1 MNMAAHSSTAVRSS
15 SLSGF
20 DYEILSVLPMGCAI
34 FEANGTCSYLNPMG
48 QALLGCSQFRWK
60 SLRFYQLGS
69 NSSDASVRYSKDR
82 LPVSRALMGETVK
95 VNDLMI
101 VRQEN
106 EVILEM
112 QAVPIWQNDDRCAI
126 VTFQDTTAQHQ
137 EKLRL
142 QEQANSCR
150 SLIKTM
156 PASFQYRM
164 SPDGK
169 GRLTDISPHFYATY
183 DVNTEWLLADPEN
196 LWALVVPET
205 REAMRAEMIRS
216 YETMTPWIHEGCFT
230 TSSGPKWFQGYAIP
244 EKLSN
249 GDIVW
254 YGFVIDITAQREA
267 KRAQEASENQLRYLT
282 ETCLGATFRYFVKPD
297 GFSGFSYLDEQI
309 QNLYGLDRDQLL
321 EDAHLVETIAHPED
335 RHVLQN
341 LLKQAL
347 NQTQPIDI
355 EYRIITP
362 EGQIKWTKVYAHSEL
377 QDNGDWIWNGTI
389 LDITERK
396 QVQTILEDYNRTLEQ
411 NVSER
416 TLELEMEIQE
426 RKRAEISAKRA
437 ELALRQANQK
447 LESLATLDGLTQI
460 ANRRRF
466 DEFLQHTWRM
476 TMREGRE
483 MSVILCD
490 VDYFK
495 NYNDTYGHQAG
506 DACLQQIAMA
516 LQQTVQRSGD
526 LVARYGGEEFVI
538 ILANT
543 DAEGAASL
551 AERLKR
557 TIAALKIPHST
568 SDVSSY
574 VTISMGV
581 CSMVPTLTVLPESLV
596 SCADKSLYLAKH
608 YGRNCIVSDL
618 DVTQRLDTP
627 SI

>member
-1 MNMAAHSSTAVRSS
+1 MNMAAHSPTARLSS
-15 SLSGF
+15 SLSAF

-34 FEANGTCSYLNPMG
+34 FEINGSCSYLNPMG

-60 SLRFYQLGS
+60 SLKFYQLTTS
-69 NSSDASVRYSKDR
+69 PDSSVRYSNDR
-82 LPVSRALMGETVK
+82 LPVTRALQGETVK
-95 VNDLMI
+95 VNDLI
-101 VRQEN
+101 VLRQGIP
-106 EVILEM
+106 VILEM

-126 VTFQDTTAQHQ
+126 VTFQDITSQHQ
-137 EKLRL
+137 DRIRL

-156 PASFQYRM
+156 PASFQYKM
-164 SPDGK
+164 SPDGTSQ
-169 GRLTDISPHFYATY
+169 LIDISPHFYETY
-183 DVNTEWLLADPEN
+183 NVDAEWLLSDSDN
-196 LWALVVPET
+196 LWTLVSSET
-205 REAMRAEMIRS
+205 REAMRNEMIRS
-216 YETMTPWIHEGCFT
+216 YETMTPWIHQGSF
-230 TSSGPKWFQGYAIP
+230 TSSLGPKWFQGYATP

-249 GDIVW
+249 GDVIW
-254 YGFVIDITAQREA
+254 CGFLIDITAQREA
-267 KRAQEASENQLRYLT
+267 KKAQEASENQLRYLA
-282 ETCLGATFRYFVKPD
+282 ETCLGATFRYCVKPD

-335 RHVLQN
+335 RQVLQN
-341 LLKQAL
+341 FLKKTL
-347 NQTQPIDI
+347 TQTQPIDM

-362 EGQIKWTKVYAHSEL
+362 QGQIKWTKVYAQSEL
-377 QDNGDWIWNGTI
+377 QENGDWIWNGTI

-411 NVSER
+411 DVSER
-416 TLELEMEIQE
+416 TLALEMEIQE

-476 TMREGRE
+476 TMRESRE

-506 DACLQQIAMA
+506 DVCLQQVAMA
-516 LQQTVQRSGD
+516 IQQTVQRSGD

-538 ILANT
+538 VLANT
-543 DAEGAASL
+543 DADGAVSL
-551 AERLKR
+551 AGRVKNA
-557 TIAALKIPHST
+557 IAALEIPHST
-568 SDVSSY
+568 SEVSPH

-581 CSMVPTLTVLPESLV
+581 CSMIPKLTVLPESLV
-596 SCADKSLYLAKH
+596 SCADKSLYIAKH
-608 YGRNCIVSDL
+608 NGRNCIVSEL
-618 DVTQRLDTP
+618 GVAQRLLDTP
-627 SI
+627 SV